1 MIMTTE
7 QTTASVDCSG
17 HRQRL
22 KHRFLQSGGR
32 GFPDYE
38 LLELLLMLAIPQ
50 RDVKPLAKELI
61 RKFGSYAAVLS
72 ASPAELMEVKG
83 IKENAATAIKI
94 VKESAVRC
102 SWVELTN
109 TDEAVIANWDA
120 MLDYCRTAMG
130 HSMVEEFR
138 IIFLNTKLKVIGEE
152 VQQRGTINQV
162 AIHPREVIKA
172 AMMKGAGAIIM
183 VHNHPSGDI
192 TPSKADIDITNKI
205 NEGLKVVNIRLFDHL
220 IVSKYDIFSFR
231 DCGLIKEE

>member
-1 MIMTTE
+1 
-7 QTTASVDCSG
+7 
-17 HRQRL
+17 
-22 KHRFLQSGGR
+22 
-32 GFPDYE
+32 
-38 LLELLLMLAIPQ
+38 MLAIPQ

-61 RKFGSYAAVLS
+61 RKFGSYAAVLN

-83 IKENAATAIKI
+83 IKENAATAVKI

-109 TDEAVIANWDA
+109 TDEPVITNWDA

-231 DCGLIKEE
+231 DCGLIKEEF